1 MAVYTH
7 FGAMGA
13 VVDAVATEGFRR
25 LIEHVDAVG
34 RSDDTIADLRR
45 SAAAYRDN
53 ALENRHLFGVM
64 FGAISTGGFHG
75 RGPDPEVATAAFDQI
90 ASAIERAMGAGALLP
105 GDPREVAAQFWS
117 ALHGYVMLELSG
129 LVRIVDEPERTVLW
143 PMLAHL
149 LRPWRLLPAS
159 PSTHE
164 LDHAENASR
173 QDGAE
178 RHPRLPRDCRGLSTP
193 PGGRGPIQWPMD
205 YYARRNLFMM

>member
-1 MAVYTH
+1 MSMVSTEAEPALPDVRGRLIEEAARILGEEGPSALSVRRLAAGAGTSTMAVYTH

-34 RSDDTIADLRR
+34 RSDDTLEDLRR
-45 SAAAYRDN
+45 SAAAYREN

-64 FGAISTGGFHG
+64 FGAVSVGGFHG
-75 RGPDPEVATAAFDQI
+75 HGPDPEVSVAAFDQI
-90 ASAIERAMGAGALLP
+90 AGLVERAMDAGALVP

-129 LVRIVDEPERTVLW
+129 KVRIVDDPEHTVLW

-149 LRPWRLLPAS
+149 LQALS
-159 PSTHE
+159 PP
-164 LDHAENASR
+164 
-173 QDGAE
+173 
-178 RHPRLPRDCRGLSTP
+178 PR
-193 PGGRGPIQWPMD
+193 
-205 YYARRNLFMM
+205 

>member
-1 MAVYTH
+1 MSTVNSEAGPTAEDVRARLIEEAARILGEEGPSALSARRLAAGAGTSTMAVYTH

-34 RSDDTIADLRR
+34 RSDDTIADLRQ

-90 ASAIERAMGAGALLP
+90 ASGIERAMGAGALLP
-105 GDPREVAAQFWS
+105 GDPRQVAAQFWS

-129 LVRIVDEPERTVLW
+129 LVRIVDEPEQTVLW

-149 LRPWRLLPAS
+149 LQALAPP
-159 PSTHE
+159 P
-164 LDHAENASR
+164 DQSR
-173 QDGAE
+173 
-178 RHPRLPRDCRGLSTP
+178 
-193 PGGRGPIQWPMD
+193 
-205 YYARRNLFMM
+205 

>member
-1 MAVYTH
+1 MSMVSADGVPVGDDVRARLIEEAARILGEEGPSALSVRRLAAGAGTSTMAVYTH
-7 FGAMGA
+7 FGAMSA

-25 LIEHVDAVG
+25 LIDHVDAVG

-64 FGAISTGGFHG
+64 FGAISLGSFHG
-75 RGPDPEVATAAFDQI
+75 QGADPEVAIAAFDQI
-90 ASAIERAMGAGALLP
+90 AALIERAMDAGTLLG

-129 LVRIVDEPERTVLW
+129 NVRIIDDAENTVLW

-149 LRPWRLLPAS
+149 LQGLGPS
-159 PSTHE
+159 P
-164 LDHAENASR
+164 
-173 QDGAE
+173 G
-178 RHPRLPRDCRGLSTP
+178 
-193 PGGRGPIQWPMD
+193 
-205 YYARRNLFMM
+205 

>member
-1 MAVYTH
+1 MSIVSMEAESAGSDVRARLIEEAARILGEEGPSALSARRLSAGAGTSTMAVYTH
-7 FGAMGA
+7 FGAMSA

-25 LIEHVDAVG
+25 LIAHVDAVG

-64 FGAISTGGFHG
+64 FGAISLSGFHG
-75 RGPDPEVATAAFDQI
+75 QGPDPDVAVAAFDQI
-90 ASAIERAMGAGALLP
+90 ASGIERAMVAGALLP

-129 LVRIVDEPERTVLW
+129 LVRIVDDPERTVLW

-149 LRPWRLLPAS
+149 LQGLAPS
-159 PSTHE
+159 P
-164 LDHAENASR
+164 D
-173 QDGAE
+173 
-178 RHPRLPRDCRGLSTP
+178 
-193 PGGRGPIQWPMD
+193 
-205 YYARRNLFMM
+205 